1 MELILVVVGIV
12 LILAVLGLLV
22 WLIISNFAGRKEI
35 AGQAAGI
42 GLLQQQLEALK
53 AAQDKTSEKLQESL
67 RIAQGNGEE
76 LFAFIYRMLYYS
88 IRNS

>member
-35 AGQAAGI
+35 AGQAAGRS
-42 GLLQQQLEALK
+42 G
-53 AAQDKTSEKLQESL
+53 
-67 RIAQGNGEE
+67 
-76 LFAFIYRMLYYS
+76 
-88 IRNS
+88 